1 MTIRNNS
8 IDIASFVKPLALLVT
23 VALAGCSWTGSMLTP
38 DRIDYK
44 SASKKESA
52 APTLDVPPDLSQISR
67 DNRYSIP
74 GGNGLAMTAS
84 GFNARN
90 NEIANQPGDASPA
103 APAVAVNSLQ
113 NMHIE
118 RDGSQRWLLV
128 PQSSDVLWPKIKQFW
143 QENGFLIAQE
153 TESTGIM
160 ETDWAENRA
169 KIPEDFLRR
178 TIGYVFDSL
187 YSTGERDRYRTRLE
201 RRADGS
207 TEVYIS
213 QRGVEEAYV
222 GARSDIAT
230 WVARPNDPALEAAFL
245 TRLMVRLGTTP
256 EKAKEIS
263 DAPVVQA
270 ARAQLV
276 KDGAGSRV
284 DIDESFDRAWRRIG
298 LALDRVGF
306 TVEDRDRNTGIYF
319 VRYVDSDSVS
329 EKGFFSKI
337 FSFDKA
343 SEAKRYRI
351 IVKSDANVSHVTVQN
366 NDGKADVSA
375 TSDKILNLLLEQ
387 LK

>member
-1 MTIRNNS
+1 MIIRNNS
-8 IDIASFVKPLALLVT
+8 YRLAALLKPLTLLMA
-23 VALAGCSWTGSMLTP
+23 VALTGCSWTSSVLTP

-74 GGNGLAMTAS
+74 GASGGTVTAS

-90 NEIANQPGDASPA
+90 TEAAAQPGAGNVPA
-103 APAVAVNSLQ
+103 ATVAVNSLQ
-113 NMHIE
+113 DMRIE
-118 RDGSQRWLLV
+118 RDGAQRWLLV
-128 PQSSDVLWPKIKQFW
+128 PQTPDVLWPKIKQFW

-169 KIPEDFLRR
+169 KIPEDFIRR

-201 RRADGS
+201 RRGDGS
-207 TEVYIS
+207 TEIYIS
-213 QRGVEEAYV
+213 HRGVEEAYV
-222 GARSDIAT
+222 GSQNEIAT

-245 TRLMVRLGTTP
+245 TRMMIRLGTTP
-256 EKAKEIS
+256 EKARDIS
-263 DAPVVQA
+263 SAPVVQT
-270 ARAQLV
+270 ARAQLI
-276 KDGAGSRV
+276 KDGGSSRV

-319 VRYVDSDSVS
+319 VRYIDQDAVA
-329 EKGFFSKI
+329 EKGFLSKL
-337 FSFDKA
+337 FSFDKDT
-343 SEAKRYRI
+343 EAKRYRI
-351 IVKSDANVSHVTVQN
+351 IVKSDDNVSHITVLN

-375 TSDKILNLLLEQ
+375 TSEKILKLLLEQ